1 MQNSDY
7 IISEVEKIFSMLDAE
22 ELPETHRF
30 LASIMDD
37 EGFVNASP
45 YDIASNLVE
54 CDKPNELPEVL
65 VEFITE
71 MFETAIAD
79 GNCDAMNDLG
89 AQYYNGS
96 RCFEQSF
103 EKALYYYNMAAENG
117 SRQAQENLG
126 YCYYYGR
133 NMDKPDY
140 EKAFHYFALGAFDG
154 HLISLYKIGDMYLNG
169 YYVKKNEKEA
179 FLIYMRCLDTMTDDA
194 AKIVAGP
201 VYLRLGK
208 MFLNGIGV
216 ELNYKNALI
225 CYQKAEAFLYDMV
238 ADGDAMYK
246 KSLDGA
252 IKGQAQAREKLLAEL
267 PENEWN
273 FD

>member
-7 IISEVEKIFSMLDAE
+7 ITTEVEKIFSMLDSE

-54 CDKPNELPEVL
+54 CDKPNELSEVL
-65 VEFITE
+65 VEFISE

-103 EKALYYYNMAAENG
+103 ERALYYYNMAAENG
-117 SRQAQENLG
+117 SRH
-126 YCYYYGR
+126 R
-133 NMDKPDY
+133 R
-140 EKAFHYFALGAFDG
+140 
-154 HLISLYKIGDMYLNG
+154 I
-169 YYVKKNEKEA
+169 
-179 FLIYMRCLDTMTDDA
+179 
-194 AKIVAGP
+194 
-201 VYLRLGK
+201 
-208 MFLNGIGV
+208 
-216 ELNYKNALI
+216 
-225 CYQKAEAFLYDMV
+225 
-238 ADGDAMYK
+238 
-246 KSLDGA
+246 
-252 IKGQAQAREKLLAEL
+252 
-267 PENEWN
+267 
-273 FD
+273 